1 MTTLTLEKDRLITL
15 LRLVQRKQTL
25 NGKSKSQVESCVLHA
40 DGKKLSITSLVK
52 DGVTSVSHFTQSYYH
67 QYHPT
72 SYIIPSIDAFLGVLK
87 YHGKNL
93 TLSYNDGKTKITSGK
108 KQTTL
113 ATHPNALAYASSPD
127 TIKEWHEKS
136 IAIAVKINPID
147 GTYFMEDKETPM
159 TGRAYDKNFKE
170 SFFTIH
176 EIDTTDLFEALRC
189 DGMNAQKSGRYTFIV
204 NDDGVHV
211 MTGKDLKGRTKTT
224 ITDQLSNWRGR
235 GVNIRA
241 SFEGGLEE
249 TMKLA
254 TGDVTLHF
262 LDWREERPGQNGEW
276 GLILSLGDGDFIY
289 QNSVVDR

>member
-40 DGKKLSITSLVK
+40 DEEKLSVTSLVK

-67 QYHPT
+67 EYHPT

-93 TLSYNDGKTKITSGK
+93 TISYNDGKTKITSGK

-159 TGRAYDKNFKE
+159 TGRAYDKNFKKA
-170 SFFTIH
+170 FFTAH

-189 DGMNAQKSGRYTFIV
+189 DGMNSQKSGRYTFIV
-204 NDDGVHV
+204 DGYGVHV
-211 MTGKDLKGRTKTT
+211 VTGKDLKGRTKTT
-224 ITDQLSNWRGR
+224 ISPKLHDGTYHRGFK
-235 GVNIRA
+235 A

-289 QNSVVDR
+289 QNSVVDK